1 MQGIPFPLKLEVVNN
16 NYCKIMR
23 IPYHAISLGLD
34 NENIVTKLF
43 MQIQNYTNTS
53 EYGQFYCVVDCLTI
67 ITC

>member
-16 NYCKIMR
+16 NYCKIMG
-23 IPYHAISLGLD
+23 IPYHAISLD

-43 MQIQNYTNTS
+43 MQIQNYTNPS
-53 EYGQFYCVVDCLTI
+53 GYGQFYCVVNCLK